1 MVRIR
6 GKEDCT
12 AAPHGQRCAV
22 LLCMLLCAFMDCGA
36 AMTIIVPLVAPIII
50 SYGMDPNQHCGHYHL
65 PGSRPVP
72 VCDGSHCRN
81 HHWRAGQAC
90 DQAQRTAGA
99 GGLAGG
105 VVPGGICL
113 GNSRR
118 THSGGV
124 TEKRANKIICLRAL
138 CGACGLFCVR
148 QPGFAIRRQIEYN
161 IL

>member
-1 MVRIR
+1 MHSS
-6 GKEDCT
+6 T
-12 AAPHGQRCAV
+12 ARPT
-22 LLCMLLCAFMDCGA
+22 LCGA
-36 AMTIIVPLVAPIII
+36 AVHAAVRV
-50 SYGMDPNQHCGHYHL
+50 YGLRRSHDHHCAAGGSHYHFLWNGSLHQHCGHYHL

-72 VCDGSHCRN
+72 ACDGSHCRN
-81 HHWRAGQAC
+81 HHWRAGQAH
-90 DQAQRTAGA
+90 DQAQRAAGA

-138 CGACGLFCVR
+138 CGACGLFCVQ

>member
-1 MVRIR
+1 MQ
-6 GKEDCT
+6 GST
-12 AAPHGQRCAV
+12 ARPT
-22 LLCMLLCAFMDCGA
+22 LCGA
-36 AMTIIVPLVAPIII
+36 AVHAAAGRV
-50 SYGMDPNQHCGHYHL
+50 YGLRRSHDHHCAAGGSHDHFVWNESLHQHCGHYHL
-65 PGSRPVP
+65 PGGWPVQPTVRPVP

-99 GGLAGG
+99 GGLVSGG
-105 VVPGGICL
+105 FCL
-113 GNSRR
+113 GDIRR